1 MLRVRKERDE
11 EMKRVEEQRRRKEI
25 EEQARL
31 D

>member
-11 EMKRVEEQRRRKEI
+11 EMKKVEEQRRRKEI